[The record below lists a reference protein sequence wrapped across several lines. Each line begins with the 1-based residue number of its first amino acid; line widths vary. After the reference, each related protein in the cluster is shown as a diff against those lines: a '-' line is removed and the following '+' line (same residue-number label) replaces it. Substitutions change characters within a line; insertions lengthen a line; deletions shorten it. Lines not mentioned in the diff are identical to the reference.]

1 MQSITLFSLFLL
13 GLSYGS
19 TACMFSCMPFLSP
32 LLVSNSQNVRQSIA
46 LVLPFSLGR
55 VVAYTLIAMLAYSS
69 AGLIKAILQDNEL
82 FRFILGG
89 FTLIMGVFLLYK
101 IVKKQKNSCT
111 ATLCSHRPNANPFA
125 LFGMGFLFSINPCVP
140 LLTLVALSAHATS
153 NVHAIQMGIF
163 FGFGAVLVP
172 FFFYGFFLSTLMRG
186 LLGEF
191 KKYAKHVEAAAAL
204 FLAAVGVALLGGQ
217 IHL

>member
-32 LLVSNSQNVRQSIA
+32 LLVSNSKTLRHSIA

-55 VVAYTLIAMLAYSS
+55 IVAYTLIAMLAYSS
-69 AGLIKAILQDNEL
+69 AGLIKAMLQDNEL

-89 FTLIMGVFLLYK
+89 FTLIMGIFLLYK
-101 IVKKQKNSCT
+101 IFKKQKEGCASAVCVQKP
-111 ATLCSHRPNANPFA
+111 LANPFA

-140 LLTLVALSAHATS
+140 LLTLVALSANGTS
-153 NVHAIQMGIF
+153 NVHAMQMGIF

-172 FFFYGFFLSTLMRG
+172 FLFYGFFLSTLMRG

-191 KKYAKHVEAAAAL
+191 KKYAKHVEIAAAL
-204 FLAAVGVALLGGQ
+204 FLAAVGVALLGGH
-217 IHL
+217 IDL

>member
-32 LLVSNSQNVRQSIA
+32 LLVSNSQNVRHSIA

-69 AGLIKAILQDNEL
+69 AGLIKAMLQDNEL

-89 FTLIMGVFLLYK
+89 FTLIMGIFLLYK
-101 IVKKQKNSCT
+101 IVKKQKEGCASAVCVQKP
-111 ATLCSHRPNANPFA
+111 LANPFA

-186 LLGEF
+186 LLVEF
-191 KKYAKHVEAAAAL
+191 KKYAKHVETTAAL
-204 FLAAVGVALLGGQ
+204 FLAAVGIALLGGQ